1 MLQEKRARAQQHNKT
16 TIITARELFAS
27 HDICGGSMVGSAMAL
42 RRRWVQWLQCG
53 GGGKLGGMAAWGQH
67 DIGGGGGVAMLAAL
81 GGGGGGSGGGI
92 ASWPAY

>member
-1 MLQEKRARAQQHNKT
+1 MLREKRGRAQQHKKT
-16 TIITARELFAS
+16 TIITAIELFAS
-27 HDICGGSMVGSAMAL
+27 HDICGGSMAGSAMAL
-42 RRRWVQWLQCG
+42 RQRRVQWLQRSSG
-53 GGGKLGGMAAWGQH
+53 GQLGGMAAWGQH